1 MTPSFLR
8 PIARDAFESLVEQAI
23 GSPRD
28 LYDLDGDTVLVS
40 RNGRV
45 QTCDRD
51 LGIYD

>member
-8 PIARDAFESLVEQAI
+8 PIAADAFEDMVELAI
-23 GSPRD
+23 GCPRD

-45 QTCDRD
+45 ETCDRD
-51 LGIYD
+51 LCTFE